1 MRHSISSPN
10 RRTKRLSP
18 ARKRFLL
25 FQRLESRTVL
35 DADHLIF
42 GVSSRESYDDSIEEW
57 RDWPDFNQNGSNSRA
72 LRDTDFSSNTSFLQ
86 RNSFETNR
94 DDFDFLGEFQSG
106 GYHLDAL
113 EDNAWDR
120 EFSRDLF
127 DRNAF
132 QSDRIEQ
139 AIPKPLSIAT
149 HISESPSKADTPV
162 LSSGVAH
169 HFVVINV
176 PTNDHPNI
184 TIQNAAVHVP
194 ATSSRSITTA
204 VAGETSG
211 SQSSLPTTSIL
222 RTEHS
227 QATRVRDSVNA
238 ITSDSHDL
246 AAGETPGLMLPDSS
260 VNNIFREPGTG
271 PVSETANLNAGEPA
285 RLPFGLD
292 GMWSFGDSAIAGSA
306 EFENTASQSTEAD
319 AIVPSAS
326 RSQAG
331 SFDLRHSHSL
341 QSREYRVDSDA
352 LSASANNPWPEGM
365 IALDIHSRATEEPT
379 LLAAS
384 LDPLALIQMFVREGD
399 KDADHSELMSAI
411 AGIAFI
417 SGESELVSGQSWV
430 QWLRDPKLARLA
442 SFALGVVAVMTARR
456 SPQTQAMIKAIT
468 LRSESAGNG
477 RQ

>member
-35 DADHLIF
+35 DADHLIV

-57 RDWPDFNQNGSNSRA
+57 RDWPDFDQNGSNSRA
-72 LRDTDFSSNTSFLQ
+72 LRDTDFSSKTSFLQ
-86 RNSFETNR
+86 RNSFETYR
-94 DDFDFLGEFQSG
+94 DDFNFLGEFQSG

-113 EDNAWDR
+113 EDNSWDR
-120 EFSRDLF
+120 EFSRDTF

-149 HISESPSKADTPV
+149 HISESPSMAETPV
-162 LSSGVAH
+162 LSSAVAH

-176 PTNDHPNI
+176 PTNDHPNM

-194 ATSSRSITTA
+194 ATNSRSITSA
-204 VAGETSG
+204 VAAETSG

-246 AAGETPGLMLPDSS
+246 AAAETPGLMLPDSS

-271 PVSETANLNAGEPA
+271 PVSETANLNADEPA

-292 GMWSFGDSAIAGSA
+292 GMWSFGDSAIALSA
-306 EFENTASQSTEAD
+306 EFENTARSTEAD
-319 AIVPSAS
+319 AIVPSAAP
-326 RSQAG
+326 SQAG
-331 SFDLRHSHSL
+331 SSDLRHSHSL

-352 LSASANNPWPEGM
+352 LSASANNPWPDGM
-365 IALDIHSRATEEPT
+365 IALDINSLATEEPT
-379 LLAAS
+379 LLVAS

-417 SGESELVSGQSWV
+417 SGESKLVSGQSWV

-442 SFALGVVAVMTARR
+442 SVALGVLAVMTARR
-456 SPQTQAMIKAIT
+456 SPQTQAMIKAIA

-477 RQ
+477 GQ